1 MLKDITIGQY
11 YPAESVIHRL
21 DARVKTLLTILFI
34 VIIFFITNFW
44 GYLALGV
51 FVLGII
57 GLSRVP
63 VGFFLR
69 GLRPMLIFIIFT
81 AAINIF
87 MTPGEVI
94 WSWWKLSVTVEGLHY
109 AAFMIL
115 RIIFLVCG
123 SSLLTYTTSPISLT
137 NGLESLMSPL
147 AKIKFPAHE
156 IAMMM
161 TIALRMIPTLMEE
174 TDKIMK
180 AQQARCA
187 DFESGNLIRRAKALI
202 PILVPLFISAFRRAD
217 ELAIAMETRC
227 YTGGKGRTSLHKPKL
242 AFRDFMASVLLI
254 VVGVGIWMV
263 GR

>member
-1 MLKDITIGQY
+1 MLKDITIGQF

-34 VIIFFITNFW
+34 AIIFFITNFW

-51 FVLGII
+51 FVLCVIW
-57 GLSRVP
+57 LSKVP
-63 VGFFLR
+63 IGFFVR
-69 GLRPMLIFIIFT
+69 GLRPMLVFILFT
-81 AAINIF
+81 SAINIF
-87 MTPGEVI
+87 MTPGEVV
-94 WSWWKLSVTVEGLHY
+94 WSWWKLSVTIEGLRY

-115 RIIFLVCG
+115 RIVFLICG

-161 TIALRMIPTLMEE
+161 TIALRFIPTLMEE

-217 ELAIAMETRC
+217 ELAIAMESRC
-227 YTGGKGRTSLHKPKL
+227 YTGGKGRTSLYKPKL
-242 AFRDFMASVLLI
+242 AVRDFLASGVL
-254 VVGVGIWMV
+254 VAFGIGLWMV